1 MDAELQT
8 PAVETPVAPPLV
20 ETPAPKSELQ
30 AFREKKAAPVEPIVE
45 PTVETPPA
53 EPAPVEAPEPP
64 PTLAAEHVVE
74 HEGVKYDKRT
84 RAGKEIVK
92 LKGVLKASEARIYEL
107 QDQLRRTQP
116 APKVETPKAEP
127 ATDASDPEPT
137 LEAFADQADPYLAYT
152 RSLARWEARQ
162 EHKQQEEK
170 RAAADRVRQ
179 QEDATTKAQAEWD
192 AKLPEVKQRYP
203 DFDTAYDAV
212 FDSLASVAQTGD
224 KRHRY
229 LVHRLLTS
237 EHGHELTY
245 FLGKHPDEVSRLYQV
260 RGFDEH
266 VLAIGRLEER
276 VIAGLT
282 KAPAVTHPTTPA
294 APMTPVGGGATTT
307 TYDPKTANLAQFRA
321 QKQRFGLRG

>member
-8 PAVETPVAPPLV
+8 QAVETPVAPPPV
-20 ETPAPKSELQ
+20 ETSAPKSELQ
-30 AFREKKAAPVEPIVE
+30 AFREKRAAGVTEPAAE
-45 PTVETPPA
+45 PAVETPT
-53 EPAPVEAPEPP
+53 EPPPVEAPEPP
-64 PTLAAEHVVE
+64 PTLAAEHVIE

-107 QDQLRRTQP
+107 QDQLRRAQP

-127 ATDASDPEPT
+127 TNDASDPEPT
-137 LEAFADQADPYLAYT
+137 LEEFADQADPYLAYT

-170 RAAADRVRQ
+170 RAAADRARQ

-192 AKLPEVKQRYP
+192 AKLPEIKQRYP
-203 DFDTAYDAV
+203 DFDAAYDAV
-212 FDSLASVAQTGD
+212 FESLASVAQTGD

-237 EHGHELTY
+237 EHGHDLTY
-245 FLGKHPDEVSRLYQV
+245 FLGTHPDEVSRLYQV

-276 VIAGLT
+276 VIAGLA
-282 KAPAVTHPTTPA
+282 KPAAVAQPVIPP

-321 QKQRFGLRG
+321 RKSQLGLRG